1 MPRIFTRVH
10 GMARSAVMRPLHTSR
25 RHAAGPHVE
34 VLLLLAPHLLQ
45 LVRLRGFADA
55 EMSGRQEMQMSV
67 AQWPLRL
74 RGGGT
79 GVQNQSRAPGFRHA
93 APSGPMSMPSSRLW
107 PPERFGEDANASTP
121 SASARRNPYDV
132 QPQRLRQRELDD
144 AGQFSQRHTDYVCWG
159 SQKSH
164 AHASQGF
171 ACERASGTEVFER
184 RQVRHGYGNGQGTV
198 RDREFVTPRLFSRET
213 RARMQQ
219 REMLERRGSGRG
231 IYETDN
237 YETDRTVPRRGARVH
252 DLLRRRLPSAPRPR
266 QTTYPTRQEPRDEP
280 RWEWDNE
287 SRHAESGS
295 EARRGL
301 SHSFGHI
308 PQHACPQPR
317 LHDRSVRLGPRNWQ
331 DAGEGPRGWGQ
342 EPNFA
347 RYGGEE
353 LTRTRG
359 CGGDPRMSSR
369 VHERGRE
376 PRAGSWQLT
385 DGNAH
390 FTRPSGDRDGDG
402 RRGRFALAGLPLLP
416 HPVSSVEAAHSCTKV
431 KRRQHGGDQQRH
443 SPEQTPTVESHT
455 VPAVGVPLTGTQTL
469 VAAAG
474 LSANAS
480 RHETVKSWPDVA
492 SATSTS
498 VSASLRCSRAT
509 AGADEDKV
517 AAMFNWDGLE
527 VGSNAARPAD
537 NEAASTG
544 QANYFAGGMHVT
556 DDFLGA
562 FGASVTQDQA
572 ENKADEKA
580 AAKGLMDQVLRNESE
595 WSDRGVE
602 SSSGSSSMSSGQSW
616 AAGSGIKD
624 LGRIKDLSST
634 VSSDPALGSDQ
645 AIASMTPDLPES
657 LDLSKHSLPDTTP
670 VHLLPSAVSRPDGWQ
685 PASQAS
691 LDASRGV
698 RVSGETEC
706 ALESFNRKR
715 DIGGVGQEKYRDG
728 SSDSLHAACT
738 SPPLALLAPR
748 SRGISPQAASKVARS
763 VGQGISTDSEASVH
777 TRESDV
783 GVARERAR
791 SMREQAARA
800 QDKTFFKNKWKTY
813 RHVILNDR
821 DGGGTGGIDGWTRSS
836 ADEKGTLHA
845 DASEE
850 DSADGWARMCR
861 LLLMPDSSESDYDEQ
876 MADIQAMFDEDRRFG
891 TGWRGWER
899 REAEEQRLFARR
911 CRDLRYVRLGDY
923 WLDDWSGSSRMA
935 QTDHRTLMPASRK
948 GDSSRSA
955 ADQGTESR
963 VSSLTRHATSLIY
976 GSIIADGLRKTEPTE
991 EALDQAEN
999 ALETAIKA
1007 SQGRF
1012 SPALNNLGAL
1022 FAYRASCLA
1031 NSSNVNVDP
1040 RPPAP
1045 AKSNLKRPG
1054 EERGHRSCKSETGTK
1069 CDHSGNM
1076 DGHASSASEIGK
1088 DEIDSDIAVLFDVPR
1103 CSASEENFAIDE
1115 PGERRLATLD
1125 TKHLL
1130 GLQEENRVV
1139 ALESWA
1145 RQHGIQIPW
1154 QPLDQGADGGT
1165 LMGKAAGGE
1174 DDEVTDSSEEESC
1187 QEESGGNG
1195 KTGEGEKRSRSHK
1208 AMTLSLR
1215 ATDLLRTAMEQTP
1228 RYVTAMCNMAHL
1240 LSLNASTYLEAGMLH
1255 LQAREF
1261 AGVERVVDWWDPLP
1275 HSAPETVQG
1284 KGMDWPLK
1292 TKASVHGHVFQ
1303 PLEALNLHMEQVSLR
1318 MDEAIDAE
1326 ERAREQDLDALSSDK
1341 DIAEEWGAA
1350 DGPSGLVRSKAIKLT
1365 RRALAA
1371 AETADVDF
1379 WKSKVQGDDDS
1390 EFCSS

>member
-1 MPRIFTRVH
+1 
-10 GMARSAVMRPLHTSR
+10 MRWLHTSR
-25 RHAAGPHVE
+25 RHAAGPHVV
-34 VLLLLAPHLLQ
+34 VLLLLVPPLLQ
-45 LVRLRGFADA
+45 LVRLRGFAGA
-55 EMSGRQEMQMSV
+55 EMSGRQEMEMSV

-74 RGGGT
+74 RGGWT
-79 GVQNQSRAPGFRHA
+79 GVHNKSRAPFFRHA
-93 APSGPMSMPSSRLW
+93 APSGPVSMPSSRLW
-107 PPERFGEDANASTP
+107 PPERFGEVANVSTP
-121 SASARRNPYDV
+121 SDSARRNPYDV

-144 AGQFSQRHTDYVCWG
+144 AGQFSQRHTDYTCWG
-159 SQKSH
+159 SQNTH

-171 ACERASGTEVFER
+171 ARERASGTEVFRER
-184 RQVRHGYGNGQGTV
+184 RQANHGYGNRQGTV
-198 RDREFVTPRLFSRET
+198 RDRDFMTPRLFSWEA

-231 IYETDN
+231 IHETDN
-237 YETDRTVPRRGARVH
+237 YEIDRAVPRKGARVH
-252 DLLRRRLPSAPRPR
+252 ELLRRRLPSAPRPR
-266 QTTYPTRQEPRDEP
+266 QTTYPTRREPRDEQ
-280 RWEWDNE
+280 RWEWDDE
-287 SRHAESGS
+287 SRDAVSGS
-295 EARRGL
+295 DARRAL
-301 SHSFGHI
+301 SHSFSHI
-308 PQHACPQPR
+308 PQHPRPQPR
-317 LHDRSVRLGPRNWQ
+317 LHDRAVNLGLRDWR
-331 DAGEGPRGWGQ
+331 DTGEGPRGRGR
-342 EPNFA
+342 EPDVA

-385 DGNAH
+385 DGDAH
-390 FTRPSGDRDGDG
+390 FTRPSVDRDGDS

-416 HPVSSVEAAHSCTKV
+416 HPVSSVEAAHSCTELNRTQCV
-431 KRRQHGGDQQRH
+431 RDQPRH
-443 SPEQTPTVESHT
+443 SQQQSPTVKLHS
-455 VPAVGVPLTGTQTL
+455 VSAVGVPLTGTQTL

-480 RHETVKSWPDVA
+480 TQQTVKSWPDVA
-492 SATSTS
+492 SATSAS

-517 AAMFNWDGLE
+517 AAMFNWHGLE
-527 VGSNAARPAD
+527 VGPNAARPAD
-537 NEAASTG
+537 KEAASTG
-544 QANYFAGGMHVT
+544 QANFFAGGLHVT

-562 FGASVTQDQA
+562 FGASVTKDQA
-572 ENKADEKA
+572 ENKAEEEA
-580 AAKGLMDQVLRNESE
+580 AAKGSMEQVLRNESE
-595 WSDRGVE
+595 WSGRGVE
-602 SSSGSSSMSSGQSW
+602 SSSDSSSGKSSGQSW

-634 VSSDPALGSDQ
+634 PRSEPALGSDQ
-645 AIASMTPDLPES
+645 AVASMTPDLPES
-657 LDLSKHSLPDTTP
+657 LDLSKHSKPDTTP
-670 VHLLPSAVSRPDGWQ
+670 HGAVSRPDGWQ
-685 PASQAS
+685 PASQAT

-698 RVSGETEC
+698 RVSGVSEY

-715 DIGGVGQEKYRDG
+715 DIGGVGQETSKHRDG
-728 SSDSLHAACT
+728 RSDSCHAAST
-738 SPPLALLAPR
+738 WPSLASPAPR

-763 VGQGISTDSEASVH
+763 AGQGVSTDSEASVQ

-791 SMREQAARA
+791 SVREQAARA
-800 QDKTFFKNKWKTY
+800 QDKPFFKDKWKTY
-813 RHVILNDR
+813 RQVILNDR
-821 DGGGTGGIDGWTRSS
+821 DGGGKGGIDGWTRSS

-876 MADIQAMFDEDRRFG
+876 MADIKAMFDEDQRFG
-891 TGWRGWER
+891 TGWRGWEM

-923 WLDDWSGSSRMA
+923 WLDDWSGSSHIA
-935 QTDHRTLMPASRK
+935 QTDHRTLMPASRE

-976 GSIIADGLRKTEPTE
+976 GSMMSDGLCKTEPTE
-991 EALDQAEN
+991 EALSQAEN
-999 ALETAIKA
+999 ALETAIKE
-1007 SQGRF
+1007 SRGRF

-1022 FAYRASCLA
+1022 LAYRASYLA
-1031 NSSNVNVDP
+1031 NSSCVNVDP
-1040 RPPAP
+1040 LPPAP
-1045 AKSNLKRPG
+1045 TKSNLQRPG
-1054 EERGHRSCKSETGTK
+1054 EERGHRICRSKTGTK
-1069 CDHSGNM
+1069 CDHAGNM
-1076 DGHASSASEIGK
+1076 DGHASNASEIGK
-1088 DEIDSDIAVLFDVPR
+1088 DEIDSDLAVLFDVPH

-1115 PGERRLATLD
+1115 STGEKRLATLD
-1125 TKHLL
+1125 SEHLL
-1130 GLQEENRVV
+1130 ELQEEKRLV

-1145 RQHGIQIPW
+1145 RHHDIQIPW
-1154 QPLDQGADGGT
+1154 QPLDQDADGGA
-1165 LMGKAAGGE
+1165 LIGKAAGGE
-1174 DDEVTDSSEEESC
+1174 DDEVTDSSEKESH
-1187 QEESGGNG
+1187 QGESGGNG
-1195 KTGEGEKRSRSHK
+1195 KRGEGEKRSRSDK
-1208 AMTLSLR
+1208 AMTLSSR

-1261 AGVERVVDWWDPLP
+1261 SGVERVVDWWDPLP
-1275 HSAPETVQG
+1275 YSAPETVQG
-1284 KGMDWPLK
+1284 KGMDWPME

-1303 PLEALNLHMEQVSLR
+1303 PIEALNLHMEQVSLR

-1326 ERAREQDLDALSSDK
+1326 ERAREQDLDALQSEK
-1341 DIAEEWGAA
+1341 DMAEEWGSA
-1350 DGPSGLVRSKAIKLT
+1350 DGQSRLVRSKAIKLT

-1371 AETADVDF
+1371 AETAEVDF

-1390 EFCSS
+1390 ESLSS